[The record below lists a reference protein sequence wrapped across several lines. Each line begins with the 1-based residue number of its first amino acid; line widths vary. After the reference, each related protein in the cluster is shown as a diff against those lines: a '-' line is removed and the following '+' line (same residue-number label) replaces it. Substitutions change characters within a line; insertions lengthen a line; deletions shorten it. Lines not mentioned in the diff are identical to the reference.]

1 MGRTRRRPATRSPRR
16 TRRPSLRLLRRAS
29 SGLMATLTL
38 MRMLT
43 RRSRRR
49 SRKSATLL
57 FQSCTKVPKAVPQV
71 AQAVRVELVRRR
83 RPHLPTRIFKYY
95 PSQQSKIKPS
105 PNLKKKKKKKTKP
118 KLKKKKKKKKKS

>member
-1 MGRTRRRPATRSPRR
+1 MGTRRRPATRSPRR
-16 TRRPSLRLLRRAS
+16 TRRPSLRLSRRAS

-49 SRKSATLL
+49 SRKYATLL

-83 RPHLPTRIFKYY
+83 RPHLPTRNFKYY
-95 PSQQSKIKPS
+95 PSQQSNIKSS
-105 PNLKKKKKKKTKP
+105 PNLKKKKKKKKNNP
-118 KLKKKKKKKKKS
+118 KIKKKKKKKKK